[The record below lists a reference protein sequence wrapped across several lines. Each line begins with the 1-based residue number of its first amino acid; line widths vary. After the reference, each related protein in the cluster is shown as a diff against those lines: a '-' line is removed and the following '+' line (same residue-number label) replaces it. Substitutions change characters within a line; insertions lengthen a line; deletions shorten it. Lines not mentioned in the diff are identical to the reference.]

1 MRHSKYSSCCCFG
14 ENFEELGVMVE
25 IGAGLVE
32 YMVGWRIEGE
42 GSSNISLGYGTAGCS
57 G

>member
-1 MRHSKYSSCCCFG
+1 
-14 ENFEELGVMVE
+14 MVE
-25 IGAGLVE
+25 IGAGLAE

-42 GSSNISLGYGTAGCS
+42 GFSNISLGYGTAGCS